1 VAPTGAACYLRA
13 APLSLPSKGPCL
25 RPDVSPKRYTFQARW
40 LFGRGR
46 ARVDHFD
53 QRLYL
58 ALSAPLRF
66 VILHAPRSFARA
78 RIAKLFPF
86 SELSARKMDFGS
98 AEIVFANEAK
108 LEQNFVTGAG
118 CIFYFRFD
126 PGFFGNARAAAV

>member
-1 VAPTGAACYLRA
+1 MAPTGAACYLRA

-66 VILHAPRSFARA
+66 VILHAPQSFARENS
-78 RIAKLFPF
+78 KTVPVLGT
-86 SELSARKMDFGS
+86 SRKMDFGS
-98 AEIVFANEAK
+98 PEIVLANEAK
-108 LEQNFVTGAG
+108 LEQNFVTGAD

-126 PGFFGNARAAAV
+126 PGFFGNARAAAG